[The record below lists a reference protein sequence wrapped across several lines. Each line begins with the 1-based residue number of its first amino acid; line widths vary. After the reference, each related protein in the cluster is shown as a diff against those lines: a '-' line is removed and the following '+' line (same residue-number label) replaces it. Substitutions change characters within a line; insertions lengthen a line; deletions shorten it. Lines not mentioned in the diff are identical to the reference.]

1 MNAQPGGNRRS
12 TDHWAATVRTLNVG
26 AVAEGAL
33 NANVQGRRPSGALQ
47 GFGQLWQKTFRTRL
61 HDADLGPADVIRV
74 WKAEFSTFWP
84 RGLGVPR
91 MFAPLTGIAPGEV
104 GVINIDVPGGVVLST
119 GVLVIYADD
128 ESFTFM
134 TPEGHMFAGW
144 ITFNAAQENADILL
158 QIQVL
163 IRAYDPLT
171 ELAMMFG
178 GGRREER
185 FWERTLQ
192 AVAGRFGLPDA
203 VVESEIS
210 RVDGRRQ
217 WSRVGNI
224 FRSSNFRPRV
234 RWLRNTR
241 RS

>member
-1 MNAQPGGNRRS
+1 MNDKAGGTRRS
-12 TDHWAATVRTLNVG
+12 TDNWAASVRTLRVG

-33 NANVQGRRPSGALQ
+33 NANVQGHRLSGALQ
-47 GFGQLWQKTFRTRL
+47 GFGQLWQKTFRARL
-61 HDADLGPADVIRV
+61 KDTKLGPAEVIRV
-74 WKAEFSTFWP
+74 WKGEFATFWP
-84 RGLGVPR
+84 RGLGMPR

-104 GVINIDVPGGVVLST
+104 GVINIDMPGGVVLST
-119 GVLVIYADD
+119 GVLVMYADD

-144 ITFNAAQENADILL
+144 ITFSAGQEDTDVLL

-171 ELAMMFG
+171 ELFQLL
-178 GGRREER
+178 GGRRVEER

-192 AVAGRFGLPDA
+192 AVAARFGPPDA
-203 VVESEIS
+203 VIQTEVS

-234 RWLRNTR
+234 RWFR
-241 RS
+241 

>member
-1 MNAQPGGNRRS
+1 MSAQPGDTRRS
-12 TDHWAATVRTLNVG
+12 TDNWAAPVRTLKVG

-33 NANVQGRRPSGALQ
+33 NANVQGHRPSGALQ

-61 HDADLGPADVIRV
+61 YATNLSPADVIRV

-84 RGLGVPR
+84 RGLGMPR

-144 ITFNAAQENADILL
+144 ITFNAAQEGPDVML

-171 ELAMMFG
+171 ELGLMLGANRG
-178 GGRREER
+178 EQR

-192 AVAGRFGLPDA
+192 AVAGRFGPPDA
-203 VVESEIS
+203 VVETEVN
-210 RVDGRRQ
+210 RVDSRRQ
-217 WSRVGNI
+217 WSRAGNI
-224 FRSSNFRPRV
+224 FRSSNLRPRV
-234 RWLRNTR
+234 RWLRRQR

>member
-1 MNAQPGGNRRS
+1 MKDKANDTRRS
-12 TDHWAATVRTLNVG
+12 TDHWAAPVRTLRVG

-33 NANVQGRRPSGALQ
+33 NANVQGHRPSGALQ

-61 HDADLGPADVIRV
+61 TGATLAPADVIRV
-74 WKAEFSTFWP
+74 WKGEFATFWP
-84 RGLGVPR
+84 RGLGMPR

-104 GVINIDVPGGVVLST
+104 GVINFDMPGGVVLST

-134 TPEGHMFAGW
+134 TPEGHIFAGW
-144 ITFNAAQENADILL
+144 ITFSAAREATDILL
-158 QIQVL
+158 QIQLL

-171 ELAMMFG
+171 ELFQLL
-178 GGRREER
+178 GGRRAEER

-192 AVAGRFGLPDA
+192 AVAARFGPPDA
-203 VVESEIS
+203 VIQTEVS

-217 WSRVGNI
+217 WSRAANV
-224 FRSSNFRPRV
+224 FRSSTFRPRV
-234 RWLRNTR
+234 RWFR
-241 RS
+241 

>member
-1 MNAQPGGNRRS
+1 VNDKAGGTSRS
-12 TDHWAATVRTLNVG
+12 TDNWAAPVRTLRVG

-33 NANVQGRRPSGALQ
+33 NANVHGHRLSGTLQ

-61 HDADLGPADVIRV
+61 RDANLGPAEVMRV
-74 WKAEFSTFWP
+74 WKDEFATFWP
-84 RGLGVPR
+84 RGLGMPR

-119 GVLVIYADD
+119 GVLVIYADE

-144 ITFNAAQENADILL
+144 ITFSAGQEGTDVLL

-171 ELAMMFG
+171 ELAMMLG
-178 GGRREER
+178 ANRGEQR
-185 FWERTLQ
+185 FWERTLGS
-192 AVAGRFGLPDA
+192 VAARFGPPDA
-203 VVESEIS
+203 VVETEIS

-217 WSRVGNI
+217 WSRAGNI
-224 FRSSNFRPRV
+224 FRSSNFRPRI
-234 RWLRNTR
+234 RWLRNTP